1 MGGTLLNSSDKP
13 YIRVIDGNIAQTV
26 EKGTEGAKFREYEL
40 SDKSKG
46 SKWELVFKNWE
57 GKIQG
62 IEFKDGTYGVTC
74 NIDLGDA
81 ILSLNTS
88 DRYFQE
94 FACKLP
100 NGDINEPF
108 LFHPYAME
116 VDGKTKK
123 GISLQQPIGE
133 KLSNYYYDGEKSLHG
148 FPEVDEEMKGKLKK
162 DYWKV
167 FFAEVAAFLI
177 GKIEEIEFSKPVP
190 VKDEEPATAE
200 QAEEILTKDTGLPF

>member
-1 MGGTLLNSSDKP
+1 MAGTPLNSSDKP
-13 YIRVIDGNIAQTV
+13 YIRVVDGNIAQTV
-26 EKGTEGAKFREYEL
+26 EKGTEGARLREYEL

-46 SKWELVFKNWE
+46 SKYELVFKNWE
-57 GKIQG
+57 GRIHG

-94 FACKLP
+94 FASKLP
-100 NGDINEPF
+100 NGDITKPF
-108 LFHPYAME
+108 LFHPYSME

-123 GISLQQPIGE
+123 GISLQQDGE
-133 KLSNYYYDGEKSLHG
+133 KLKNYYYDGEKSLHD
-148 FPEVDEEMKGKLKK
+148 FPEVDQEMLGKLKK
-162 DYWKV
+162 NYWKI

-177 GKIEEIEFSKPVP
+177 GELEKIEFEAPKVVE
-190 VKDEEPATAE
+190 DEEPVTAE
-200 QAEEILTKDTGLPF
+200 ENVEDLPF